1 MAKPKKKKKTSKK
14 KKQQKPSIFMRL
26 LKWCFVLSIWGA
38 VFVGGVLL
46 WFARDLPDITQSATF
61 NKRAS
66 IVILASDGNE
76 IARYGETKGDIIGVS
91 DMPPHLPQAVLAI
104 EDRRFY
110 DHPGIDPLGIARA
123 MAINIY
129 KGSFVQGGSTITQQ
143 LAKNLFL
150 THDRKITR
158 KIKEAMLAVWL
169 EQELTKDEILSAY
182 MNRVY
187 LGSGTYGFEAA
198 ARRYFNKSARD
209 VNLREAAILAGL
221 LKAPSRYS
229 PHNNPKLAKERSDVV
244 LKAMVDA
251 GFINKEDMNPNS
263 VSLALPNK
271 ETATNPTA
279 RYFADWV
286 VNGLDEVIGTPDMD
300 IIVHTTLDARLQNF
314 AQESLVTAIDST
326 DEMQFVSQGA
336 ILVMSPDGAVLT
348 MVGGYDYGQSQF
360 NRTTQAKRAPGS
372 AFKPFVYLTALENG
386 WNKNDEILDGPIT
399 EGEYRP
405 KNFGDQYY
413 GTVTLET
420 AMAKSMNTAAVRLA
434 DEVGI
439 GKVMSTAKRV
449 GIISPLNRDLSL
461 ALGSS
466 GVSMLE
472 MGIAYSTIA
481 NGGFQIFPYGITKV
495 TADNGRVLY
504 TRKKPKSY
512 MPIIARDNASELS
525 VMLKAVVDRG
535 TGRNAKQLY
544 PVHGKTGTSQDN
556 RDAWFTGYTDKMV
569 GIVWVGNDDNSPM
582 RGVTGGGL
590 PARIFKNVIGYGNRT
605 VSDVSFPTN
614 TKSDDGGF
622 SNLLGRLVQ
631 GGQQRQKTRQK
642 DDFSNLN
649 D

>member
-1 MAKPKKKKKTSKK
+1 MTKSKK
-14 KKQQKPSIFMRL
+14 KSTKKNNNKAKKPSLLMRL
-26 LKWCFVLSIWGA
+26 VKWCFVLAIWSA
-38 VFVGGVLL
+38 VLLSGVLL
-46 WFARDLPDITQSATF
+46 WFAKDLPDITQSATF

-66 IVILASDGNE
+66 IVMLASDGSE
-76 IARYGETKGDIIGVS
+76 IARFGETKGDVISVS

-123 MAINIY
+123 MVINIY

-169 EQELTKDEILSAY
+169 ERKLTKDEILSAY

-198 ARRYFNKSARD
+198 AQRYFNKSARN

-229 PHNNPKLAKERSDVV
+229 PHNNPQLAKERSDTV
-244 LKAMVDA
+244 LAAMVDA
-251 GFINKEDMNPNS
+251 GFINKDDINQKAINF
-263 VSLALPNK
+263 ALPNK
-271 ETATNPTA
+271 DTATNQTA

-300 IIVHTTLDARLQNF
+300 IIVHTTLDARLQNH
-314 AQESLVTAIDST
+314 AQESLVTALDST
-326 DEMQFVSQGA
+326 DEMQFASQGA
-336 ILVMSPDGAVLT
+336 ILIMSPDGAVLT

-386 WNKNDEILDGPIT
+386 WKKSDKILDGPIT
-399 EGEYRP
+399 DGKYRP

-413 GTVTLET
+413 GIVDLET

-439 GKVMSTAKRV
+439 GRVMSTAKRL
-449 GIISPLNRDLSL
+449 GIISPLNRDLST

-472 MGIAYSTIA
+472 MGIAYSTFA
-481 NGGFQIFPYGITKV
+481 NGGFQIYPYGITQI
-495 TADNGRVLY
+495 TTNTGRVLY
-504 TRKKPKSY
+504 TRKKPKTY
-512 MPIIARDNASELS
+512 TPIIANDNASDIS

-556 RDAWFTGYTDKMV
+556 RDAWFAGYTDKMV
-569 GIVWVGNDDNSPM
+569 GVVWVGNDDNSPM
-582 RGVTGGGL
+582 RGITGGGL
-590 PARIFKNVIGYGNRT
+590 PARIFKNVIGYGSKT
-605 VSDVSFPTN
+605 TDDIVFPTN
-614 TKSDDGGF
+614 TKSDDGAF
-622 SNLLGRLVQ
+622 SNLLGRLIQ
-631 GGQQRQKTRQK
+631 GGEKRQQKRTTG
-642 DDFSNLN
+642 DYSNLN